1 MAELLIGCGNSRVK
15 KLSRPGLS
23 EWRDLVTLD
32 IDPDA
37 KPDVLHDLEV
47 MPYPF
52 EDGTFGE
59 IHAYEVLEHF
69 GRQGDWRGWFA
80 MWTEF
85 YRIMQPSGYFFGSCP
100 RWGSP
105 WLWGDPGHTR
115 YVGPESLTF
124 LDQREYAKQVGK
136 TSMTDYRHVWRGH
149 FEVAH
154 AEVAGDSYFFVLRRG
169 DD

>member
-52 EDGTFGE
+52 EDGAFGE

-85 YRIMQPSGYFFGSCP
+85 YRIMQPGGNFFGSCP
-100 RWGSP
+100 RWGSS

-115 YVGPESLTF
+115 YIGPESLTF
-124 LDQREYAKQVGK
+124 LDRSEYERQVGK
-136 TSMTDYRHVWRGH
+136 TSMTDYRHIWRGD
-149 FEVAH
+149 FRTVH
-154 AEVAGDSYFFVLRRG
+154 AEVAGESYYFVLERV
-169 DD
+169 